1 LATQNLVAIAI
12 KGLYQKLLKNTV
24 VNDDCEEDV
33 YHGTNAV
40 VPRIAGTR
48 VVSNYTHVES
58 DPAHTLFRSEER
70 K

>member
-1 LATQNLVAIAI
+1 
-12 KGLYQKLLKNTV
+12 LLKNTI
-24 VNDDCEEDV
+24 VNDDGEEDV

-58 DPAHTLFRSEER
+58 DPAHRLFRSEER